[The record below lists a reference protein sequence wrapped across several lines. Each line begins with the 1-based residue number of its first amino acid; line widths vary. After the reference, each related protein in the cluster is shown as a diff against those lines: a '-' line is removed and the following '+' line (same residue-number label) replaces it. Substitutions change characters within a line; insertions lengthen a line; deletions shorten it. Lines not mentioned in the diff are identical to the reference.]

1 MKAQQGRSAGI
12 VRIGLFN
19 LLLRLLISPL
29 AFVFSLLIAKYL
41 SSVSIETFGAWQS
54 IYVLITG
61 YFLVPADVLS
71 TIASRYAAEGKKIGG
86 IIVINALAGAI
97 VLSVYFMIV
106 PFISGFG
113 GSEYEVYFYDAGI
126 LLFLYYVLDIA
137 KAVSLGRSPRV
148 SAIGNAAFQLVR
160 LIAAVVFIYE
170 FNLSILAVI
179 LAYSLGY
186 LSQIL
191 TYVKFTKAD
200 FSVDLK
206 VAIASIR
213 KSVVFITSYIQGV
226 IEASMVWISVY
237 LLRSYDPVSYFE
249 SALIISNIVIWSS
262 SASDGLFLKLAESKD
277 PKVLETALK
286 LFFAAGSLFLLLA
299 MVDGL
304 PLLYIL
310 RSDYISAFTSLIILS
325 VSNFVRSI
333 YGIFYR
339 AIYMADVT
347 LNVENTEELR
357 GPTARLI
364 RSNVLISAIG
374 VALSSGIIYF
384 LSKSS
389 LSPGYGYPIV
399 ATVISVGLLVNSLG
413 MVITSFLTAKKLY
426 NFDFPVKETVIP
438 LLATAVVSSLFL
450 MWFSIHGVPKLRT
463 LEEIKDTLLISL
475 AAGSIYLAI
484 NWTLNPYV
492 KELAKRAIMRIKN
505 L

>member
-1 MKAQQGRSAGI
+1 MKVQQGKRTGI

-19 LLLRLLISPL
+19 LLMRLLISPL

-41 SSVSIETFGAWQS
+41 SSISIDTFGAWQS

-71 TIASRYAAEGKKIGG
+71 AIAGRYAAEGKKIGG
-86 IIVINALAGAI
+86 LIAINSLAGAV
-97 VLSVYFMIV
+97 VLSVYFIIV
-106 PFISGFG
+106 PFLSSFG

-126 LLFLYYVLDIA
+126 LLFLYYVLDIT
-137 KAVSLGRSPRV
+137 KAVSLGKSPRV
-148 SAIGNAAFQLVR
+148 NAIGNVAFQLVR
-160 LIAAVVFIYE
+160 LVTAVVFIYK

-200 FSVDLK
+200 FSVDFK
-206 VAIASIR
+206 IAIASIR
-213 KSVVFITSYIQGV
+213 KSVVFITSYIQGI
-226 IEASMVWISVY
+226 IEASMIWIAVY

-262 SASDGLFLKLAESKD
+262 SASDGLILKLAESKD
-277 PKVLETALK
+277 ARVLETALK
-286 LFFAAGSLFLLLA
+286 LFFAVGSLFLLFA
-299 MVDGL
+299 VVDGL

-310 RSDYISAFTSLIILS
+310 RSDYISAFTALTILS

-347 LNVENTEELR
+347 LNVESTEELR

-374 VALSSGIIYF
+374 VVLSGGIIYF
-384 LSKSS
+384 LSKSD
-389 LSPGYGYPIV
+389 LSPSYGYPLV

-413 MVITSFLTAKKLY
+413 MVITSFLAAKKLY
-426 NFDFPVKETVIP
+426 NFNFPLKEAIVPI
-438 LLATAVVSSLFL
+438 LATAVVSLLFL
-450 MWFSIHGVPKLRT
+450 TWFSIHGMPKLRT
-463 LEEIKDTLLISL
+463 LEEIKEILLISL
-475 AAGSIYLAI
+475 ASGSLYLAI
-484 NWTLNPYV
+484 NWILNPYV
-492 KELAKRAIMRIKN
+492 KELVKRVIMEIKN